1 MLHFYER
8 RWNCSVCHAYHKSEV
23 VCLFA
28 MKACIGVEVQLH
40 YETELIVEVHSLG
53 AFPGRKEFRASIK
66 YEDVWT
72 PEAI

>member
-1 MLHFYER
+1 
-8 RWNCSVCHAYHKSEV
+8 
-23 VCLFA
+23 